1 MPRAVNDAR
10 NAKIGEDD
18 REAEL
23 PAGKTMAQ
31 IVESVSKM
39 NKKERA
45 RVLERSKQPEQPKRR
60 VCGPQA
66 QKARAGFEDPEES
79 KEPPRNQV
87 GGSSGSGI
95 PRDPIT
101 GRAL

>member
-1 MPRAVNDAR
+1 MNDAR
-10 NAKIGEDD
+10 NVKIGEDD

-31 IVESVSKM
+31 IVE
-39 NKKERA
+39 NQEERA
-45 RVLERSKQPEQPKRR
+45 RVLERSKRPEQPKRTN
-60 VCGPQA
+60 
-66 QKARAGFEDPEES
+66 KKNEES

-87 GGSSGSGI
+87 GGSSGDGI